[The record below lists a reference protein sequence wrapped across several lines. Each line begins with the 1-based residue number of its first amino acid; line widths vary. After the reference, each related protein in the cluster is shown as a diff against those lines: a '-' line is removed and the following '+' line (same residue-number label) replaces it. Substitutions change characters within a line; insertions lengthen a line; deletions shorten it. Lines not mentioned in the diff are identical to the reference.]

1 MNKILIS
8 ISLIQLSFALKAE
21 EIQILNNQE
30 LVHPTNEIPV
40 DVDYNKEKDE
50 LDFKVR
56 DNSRKLIVVTT
67 PDGNIFTNLPNS
79 PIYNSVAVDNPEDG
93 DYYIETVDPSGEM
106 EEYNFTFYQK

>member
-1 MNKILIS
+1 MLIS
-8 ISLIQLSFALKAE
+8 SLAANGEAINLLDDDDIEF
-21 EIQILNNQE
+21 LNNE
-30 LVHPTNEIPV
+30 APV